1 MAKNG
6 TPSASRL
13 VRAEAVFFRSSHS
26 VAVARRRCIGRNTY
40 CAGATVVVVR
50 PSRGIAYALGAIASV
65 QVGATVARHLF
76 AFLGPA
82 GTVFVR
88 VAFGAGILLAI
99 ARPRWP
105 RFDARQWRAIV
116 LFGLIVA
123 GMNLCFYEAIA
134 RIPLGVAVTIEF
146 VGPLGVAIAGS
157 RRPLDLAWAAMAAA
171 GVVLLSLSGGMVT
184 TLGLLF
190 ALGAAAGWASYI
202 VISQRVGRLVPGG
215 DGLAFALAVGGLAL
229 LPFGIA
235 GAGGGLLNVRNLG
248 IGLVVAILSSAI
260 PFSLEFAALR
270 RLSRQLFGIL
280 MSLEPAMGAA
290 AGFLLLGQ
298 QLSLRDV
305 VAIGLVIAASAG
317 ATRTAASPAAMDVP

>member
-1 MAKNG
+1 M
-6 TPSASRL
+6 
-13 VRAEAVFFRSSHS
+13 
-26 VAVARRRCIGRNTY
+26 
-40 CAGATVVVVR
+40 R

-157 RRPLDLAWAAMAAA
+157 RRPLDLVWAAMAAA
-171 GVVLLSLSGGMVT
+171 GVALLSFIGGTVT
-184 TLGLLF
+184 TIGLLF
-190 ALGAAAGWASYI
+190 ALGAAAAWASYI
-202 VISQRVGRLVPGG
+202 VISQRVGRIVPGG
-215 DGLAFALAVGGLAL
+215 DGLAFALAVGALAL

-235 GAGGGLLNVRNLG
+235 GAGGELLNVRNLG
-248 IGLVVAILSSAI
+248 IGLVVAILSSAV

-270 RLSRQLFGIL
+270 RLPRQLFGIL

-290 AGFLLLGQ
+290 AGFFFLGQ

-305 VAIGLVIAASAG
+305 VAIGLVIVASAG

>member
-1 MAKNG
+1 
-6 TPSASRL
+6 
-13 VRAEAVFFRSSHS
+13 
-26 VAVARRRCIGRNTY
+26 
-40 CAGATVVVVR
+40 VR
-50 PSRGIAYALGAIASV
+50 PSRGVLYALGAIASV
-65 QVGATVARHLF
+65 QIGATVARHLF

-88 VAFGAGILLAI
+88 VIFGAGILLAI
-99 ARPRWP
+99 ARPRRP
-105 RFDARQWRAIV
+105 RLDARQWRSIV

-146 VGPLGVAIAGS
+146 IGPLGVAIVGS
-157 RRPLDLAWAAMAAA
+157 RTPIDFAWAAMAAV
-171 GVVLLSLSGGMVT
+171 GVVLLSFSGGAVT

-215 DGLAFALAVGGLAL
+215 NGLAFALAVGGLVL

-235 GAGGGLLNVRNLG
+235 GAGGALLNLRNLG
-248 IGLVVAILSSAI
+248 IGLVVAILSSAV

-270 RLSRQLFGIL
+270 RLSSQVFGIL
-280 MSLEPAMGAA
+280 MSLEPAVGAA
-290 AGFLLLGQ
+290 AGFLVLGQ
-298 QLSLRDV
+298 RLSLRDV
-305 VAIGLVIAASAG
+305 VAIGLVMAASVG
-317 ATRTAASPAAMDVP
+317 ATRTASPPAAPDGP

>member
-1 MAKNG
+1 
-6 TPSASRL
+6 
-13 VRAEAVFFRSSHS
+13 
-26 VAVARRRCIGRNTY
+26 
-40 CAGATVVVVR
+40 
-50 PSRGIAYALGAIASV
+50 
-65 QVGATVARHLF
+65 VGATVARHLF

-157 RRPLDLAWAAMAAA
+157 RRPLDLVWAAMAAA
-171 GVVLLSLSGGMVT
+171 GVALLSFIGGTVT
-184 TLGLLF
+184 TIGLLF
-190 ALGAAAGWASYI
+190 ALGAAAAWASYI
-202 VISQRVGRLVPGG
+202 VISQRVGRIVPGG
-215 DGLAFALAVGGLAL
+215 DGLAFALAVGALAL

-235 GAGGGLLNVRNLG
+235 GAGGELLNVRNLG
-248 IGLVVAILSSAI
+248 IGLVVAILSSAV

-270 RLSRQLFGIL
+270 RLPRQLFGIL

-290 AGFLLLGQ
+290 AGFFFLGQ

-305 VAIGLVIAASAG
+305 IAIGLVIVASAG